1 MFKLKSGEP
10 HRNIWT
16 HVFIGHKNLKRFA
29 LEIDKKC
36 SLSKSVLYDNLRN
49 SYVHLSL
56 CKICLIYETIHDN
69 FSLRLMI

>member
-29 LEIDKKC
+29 LQIDKKC
-36 SLSKSVLYDNLRN
+36 SLSKSVLYDNLLII
-49 SYVHLSL
+49 SMFTCLFAKYVSFM
-56 CKICLIYETIHDN
+56 KPSMTI
-69 FSLRLMI
+69 SR